1 MWLYDA
7 MALFRNTRVH
17 RPLSARALASMEPG
31 LLRTG
36 LAGGGLFFDCV
47 TDDARLTLANIMDA
61 EALGASAL
69 NYAQLTAVHTSGG
82 RVQGA
87 AVTDV
92 LSGREVDVRARAIV
106 NASGPWSDEVAKLA
120 DAEVGGRLRL
130 TKGVH
135 ITVPRSRLGHVR
147 AVVLRAPQDGRVFFV
162 VPWGALSLVGTT
174 DTDYEGAPEDVRAE
188 RSDVEYL
195 VKAAAHYFP
204 DSELKAADVVAAYA
218 GLRPLVRSD
227 GVAPSQVSRE
237 HALFVGPSGFT
248 TVVGGKLTTY
258 RRMASQ
264 IVTEAAF
271 GAGLPSRAS
280 TTHRRQLPGGR
291 AVPAQATAAA
301 GAIARRWG
309 VPEDVADALYALHG
323 SDVARVLGDALPAH
337 RERVHPELPFLRA
350 SLRHAFR
357 HEHAVRL
364 EDALVRRVPLAARL
378 KDMGASVAE
387 EASKM
392 VVGLAGWD
400 ERERASEVE
409 AYIGRCAREMAWK
422 GAG

>member
-1 MWLYDA
+1 
-7 MALFRNTRVH
+7 
-17 RPLSARALASMEPG
+17 
-31 LLRTG
+31 
-36 LAGGGLFFDCV
+36 
-47 TDDARLTLANIMDA
+47 
-61 EALGASAL
+61 
-69 NYAQLTAVHTSGG
+69 
-82 RVQGA
+82 
-87 AVTDV
+87 
-92 LSGREVDVRARAIV
+92 
-106 NASGPWSDEVAKLA
+106 
-120 DAEVGGRLRL
+120 
-130 TKGVH
+130 
-135 ITVPRSRLGHVR
+135 
-147 AVVLRAPQDGRVFFV
+147 
-162 VPWGALSLVGTT
+162 
-174 DTDYEGAPEDVRAE
+174 VRAE